1 MTARMPA
8 ALATDVRSLD
18 ALKGSAARDPK
29 AAARAAA
36 NQFEA
41 LFMQMV
47 MKSMRDA
54 SPKSGL
60 FDGAGSDLY
69 QGMLDTQMTQS
80 MTGRPGGLG
89 EQIARQ
95 LMRNMAGGQTA
106 GAGRAED
113 VQGPKGVSGL
123 PQVSTEALARARFDP
138 ATGRVAGSSFPTEAS
153 ADGEFPSGNQ
163 AAAAAFAAAR
173 KRAQSVHWH
182 RDPASRM
189 PVAGLQAPSAT
200 ARSGATDSRG
210 PTDAGGIPAQFV
222 QRMWPAAQSAERATG
237 VPAAFIVGQAALESG
252 WGRKELTHADGR
264 TAFNLFGIKAG
275 GAWKGATVDSMTSE
289 FIDGRMIKTVE
300 RFRAYGSY
308 EEAFNDWARLMA
320 GNPRYSGV
328 LNAGG
333 SVASFAA
340 NMQKAGYATDPN
352 YGSKLAQVIQ
362 QTLSLRPTRT

>member
-8 ALATDVRSLD
+8 ALASDVRSLD

-60 FDGAGSDLY
+60 FEGAGSDLY
-69 QGMLDTQMTQS
+69 QGMLDTQLTQS

-95 LMRNMAGGQTA
+95 LMRNMGGAPAPEVGNIAQAAATHA
-106 GAGRAED
+106 
-113 VQGPKGVSGL
+113 QG
-123 PQVSTEALARARFDP
+123 
-138 ATGRVAGSSFPTEAS
+138 
-153 ADGEFPSGNQ
+153 GEFPNGNQ

-173 KRAQSVHWH
+173 KRSQGSPWQ
-182 RDPASRM
+182 RDPVSRM
-189 PVAGLQAPSAT
+189 PMAGLQAPV
-200 ARSGATDSRG
+200 ATDRA
-210 PTDAGGIPAQFV
+210 AGEPKEATNAKGIPAQFV
-222 QRMWPAAQSAERATG
+222 QRMWPAALSAERATG

-252 WGRKELTHADGR
+252 WGRKELSHADGR

-320 GNPRYSGV
+320 GHPRYAGV
-328 LNAGG
+328 LSAGG
-333 SVASFAA
+333 SVEHFAS